1 MTLDKNH
8 DMFLAAFFNLLRG
21 RMYTSSIGIFFSG
34 YRCNKT
40 RYTEFKFLNCYVKM
54 KLNLK
59 VLR

>member
-21 RMYTSSIGIFFSG
+21 RMYTSPKSIFFSG

-40 RYTEFKFLNCYVKM
+40 KDTEFESFALNASILYI
-54 KLNLK
+54 N
-59 VLR
+59 